1 MKNAALDPKD
11 TYPGGYI
18 CVTALNAGAGLESPI
33 IFLAG
38 LRRLYRGGQSLR
50 LSDEERD
57 VLFRNNTSKLYMA
70 VTGTGRRVNVLSQN
84 NRTVRKESDHFL
96 PDLITIN
103 H

>member
-18 CVTALNAGAGLESPI
+18 CVTTLNAGAGLESPI

-38 LRRLYRGGQSLR
+38 LRQLYRGGQSLR

-57 VLFRNNTSKLYMA
+57 VLFRNDPSKLYMA

-84 NRTVRKESDHFL
+84 NRTVRRGK
-96 PDLITIN
+96 
-103 H
+103 